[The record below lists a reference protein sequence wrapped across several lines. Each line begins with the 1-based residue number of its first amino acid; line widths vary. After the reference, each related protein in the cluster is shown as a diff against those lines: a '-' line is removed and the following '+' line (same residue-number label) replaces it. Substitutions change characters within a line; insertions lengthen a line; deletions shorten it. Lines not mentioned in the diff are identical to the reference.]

1 MIRHLRHL
9 TVLFALLA
17 CSLTVPLRSNGQ
29 SADLPDPT
37 PMGNIG
43 AGSSIVVNV
52 DVILPANEGTIY
64 FQNGMFMTWLDIDKK
79 APSCRLYTIGSPTV
93 RKLVPG
99 RKLIVTGTR
108 FNNGGPNMYGD
119 VLLFEDDATINQL
132 QCNAGRKG
140 YMTIGELKKVFG
152 SLFAL
157 QQADA
162 VVG

>member
-1 MIRHLRHL
+1 MIRSIRHLAVFI
-9 TVLFALLA
+9 TLLA
-17 CSLTVPLRSNGQ
+17 CSFTVPLRSNGQ
-29 SADLPDPT
+29 SADLSDST

-43 AGSSIVVNV
+43 AGSSIMINV
-52 DVILPANEGTIY
+52 DVILPANEGEIY
-64 FQNGMFMTWLDIDKK
+64 FQNGTFTTWLEIDRK

-140 YMTIGELKKVFG
+140 YMTIGELRKVFG
-152 SLFAL
+152 GLFSLL
-157 QQADA
+157 QAEP

>member
-1 MIRHLRHL
+1 MRPFRHMAVFL
-9 TVLFALLA
+9 LFVA
-17 CSLTVPLRSNGQ
+17 CPLTVPLRSNGQ

-43 AGSSIVVNV
+43 AGSSVVTNV

-64 FQNGMFMTWLDIDKK
+64 VQNGAFMAWLDVDKK

-119 VLLFEDDATINQL
+119 VLLFEDDTTINQI
-132 QCNAGRKG
+132 QCNSGRKG

-152 SLFAL
+152 GLFSLL
-157 QQADA
+157 QAEP

>member
-1 MIRHLRHL
+1 MIRPLRHL
-9 TVLFALLA
+9 AVLMLLLV

-29 SADLPDPT
+29 SADLADTT

-43 AGSSIVVNV
+43 AGSSIVINV

-64 FQNGMFMTWLDIDKK
+64 FQNGGFAPWTEIDKK

-152 SLFAL
+152 GLFSL
-157 QQADA
+157 QQAEP

>member
-1 MIRHLRHL
+1 MIRSIRHLA
-9 TVLFALLA
+9 VLITLLA

-29 SADLPDPT
+29 SADLSDST

-52 DVILPANEGTIY
+52 DVVLPANEGTIY
-64 FQNGMFMTWLDIDKK
+64 FQHGAFTTWQEIDKK

-93 RKLVPG
+93 RKMVPG
-99 RKLIVTGTR
+99 RKLIVTGTT

-140 YMTIGELKKVFG
+140 YMTIGELKQVFG
-152 SLFAL
+152 GLFSLL
-157 QQADA
+157 QAEP

>member
-1 MIRHLRHL
+1 MRTFRHLAVFI
-9 TVLFALLA
+9 TLLA

-29 SADLPDPT
+29 SADLPDST

-43 AGSSIVVNV
+43 AGSSILVNI

-64 FQNGMFMTWLDIDKK
+64 FQNGAFTTWADVDKK
-79 APSCRLYTIGSPTV
+79 VPSCRLYTIGSPTV
-93 RKLVPG
+93 RKLAPG

-108 FNNGGPNMYGD
+108 FNNGGPNMFGD
-119 VLLFEDDATINQL
+119 TLLFEDDATINQL

-140 YMTIGELKKVFG
+140 YMTIGELKQVFG
-152 SLFAL
+152 TLFSLV
-157 QQADA
+157 QAEP